1 MCEQKAEGLLLAE
14 SKLASD
20 RRQWQRVP
28 VGIPIF
34 VRGLDQQGK
43 HFLEFTCAL
52 NISAG
57 GALVATR
64 QNLLRRSRVS
74 LEIPSP
80 PLPRVGL
87 FRQSR
92 RNLQARLVRL
102 AHSNG
107 CHVWGLQFTRPLVI
121 KT

>member
-1 MCEQKAEGLLLAE
+1 MLAE

-20 RRQWQRVP
+20 RRQWQRIP

-34 VRGLDQQGK
+34 IRGLDQQGK
-43 HFLEFTCAL
+43 QFLEFTSTL

-87 FRQSR
+87 SLQSV
-92 RNLQARLVRL
+92 RNLQARLVHL
-102 AHSNG
+102 ARSNG
-107 CHVWGLQFTRPLVI
+107 CHVWGLRFTRPLVI